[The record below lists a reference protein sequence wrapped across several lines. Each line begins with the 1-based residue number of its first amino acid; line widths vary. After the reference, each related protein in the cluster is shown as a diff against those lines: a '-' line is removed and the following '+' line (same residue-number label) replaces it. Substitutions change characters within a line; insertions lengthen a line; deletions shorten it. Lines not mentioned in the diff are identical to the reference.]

1 MVGVIGLTGGIAS
14 GKTTIANFFEK
25 LRVPVIDADE
35 IAHDI
40 IKPNTNIYQ
49 TIVSH
54 FGRNILRDDQTID
67 RKKLR
72 DVVFQNP
79 RERQWLESLLHP
91 VILHNMVEA
100 IQNVNAPYC
109 ICVIP
114 LLAESSGIDFIHRV
128 LVVTSGKQLQ
138 LNRATKRDVASAES
152 IENIMASQSSH
163 EDRIKIANDVIEN
176 NGDLAQLEKKVAE
189 LHERYLKLYSAS

>member
-1 MVGVIGLTGGIAS
+1 
-14 GKTTIANFFEK
+14 
-25 LRVPVIDADE
+25 
-35 IAHDI
+35 
-40 IKPNTNIYQ
+40 
-49 TIVSH
+49 
-54 FGRNILRDDQTID
+54 
-67 RKKLR
+67 
-72 DVVFQNP
+72 
-79 RERQWLESLLHP
+79 
-91 VILHNMVEA
+91 
-100 IQNVNAPYC
+100 NVKAPYC